1 MQIAKDT
8 VVLLDVRLTD
18 VHGNLIQQSAE
29 AVQYLHGDYA
39 GIFPAV
45 EDALQGKMPGEKVEV
60 RLEPEDAF
68 GEYDA
73 ELVELAERAQFP
85 PELAI
90 GMQFEQKGGPED
102 ELLIHT
108 VTDIAGD
115 HVVLDGNHPLA
126 GMALKVFCTVVAV
139 REASA
144 GEIER
149 GYADDDAAGPLI
161 TVVQ

>member
-8 VVLLDVRLTD
+8 VVALDVHLSD
-18 VHGNLIQQSAE
+18 VHGNLIQESAE
-29 AVQYLHGDYA
+29 AVQYLHGGYD
-39 GIFPAV
+39 GIFPVV
-45 EDALQGKMPGEKVEV
+45 EEALQGRAPGDKVEV

-73 ELVELAERAQFP
+73 ELVRMAERAQFP
-85 PELAI
+85 PELQV
-90 GMQFEQKGGPED
+90 GMQFEQEGGAAD
-102 ELLIHT
+102 ELLIYT
-108 VTDIAGD
+108 VTDVAGD
-115 HVVLDGNHPLA
+115 QVVLDGNHPLA
-126 GMALKVFCTVVAV
+126 GMALQFACTVVAV
-139 REASA
+139 RAATA

>member
-1 MQIAKDT
+1 MQIAQDT
-8 VVLLDVRLTD
+8 VVSLHVQLSD
-18 VHGNLIQQSAE
+18 VHGNLIQRSAE
-29 AVQYLHGDYA
+29 AVQYLHGDYD

-45 EDALQGKMPGEKVEV
+45 EDALQGKTAGEKIQV

-73 ELVELAERAQFP
+73 ELVQLAERAHFP
-85 PELAI
+85 PELEI
-90 GMQFEQKGGPED
+90 GMQFEQEGGPEND
-102 ELLIHT
+102 LLIFT

-115 HVVLDGNHPLA
+115 QVVLDGNHALA
-126 GMALKVFCTVVAV
+126 GMALNFACTVVAV
-139 REASA
+139 RGATA